1 MNNKEILRVKN
12 LGVSFNNEQILKN
25 INFKIDEKEVLVI
38 LGPNGAGKSTL
49 LRAILD
55 LIKHTGKVTWNT
67 KNISYLPPQEFFA
80 RKNLPPLK
88 VKEFFKIK
96 NVSKKEILNILNS
109 VKLEK
114 TILNKQFTELSTG
127 QFQRM
132 VIAWSLVDK
141 PKVLIFDEPTSG
153 IDIGGEETIYTLLHK
168 FWEKLGLTI
177 ILVTHDL
184 NIVWEHSSKVLCLN
198 KKTLCLGKAQEVLTI
213 ENLKKL
219 YGTGIKFYKH
229 NHGDN

>member
-1 MNNKEILRVKN
+1 MKNKEILKVEN
-12 LGVSFNNEQILKN
+12 LGVKFNHDEILKN
-25 INFKIDEKEVLVI
+25 LSFTINEKETLII

-49 LRAILD
+49 LRALLGFIPY
-55 LIKHTGKVTWNT
+55 TGKITWST

-80 RKNLPPLK
+80 RKDLPPLSIQ
-88 VKEFFKIK
+88 EFFEF
-96 NVSKKEILNILNS
+96 KKATQKEINEILNA
-109 VKLEK
+109 VGLEK
-114 TILNKQFTELSTG
+114 SILNKKFTEVSTG

-141 PKVLIFDEPTSG
+141 PKVLIFDEPMSG

-168 FWEKLGLTI
+168 FWEKWGLTI

-184 NIVWEHSSKVLCLN
+184 NIVWEHSNKVLCLN
-198 KKTLCLGKAQEVLTI
+198 KKALCWGKPQEVLTI

-229 NHGDN
+229 NHGNN